1 MMFTQQTEATT
12 CPMIEPTISRGVP
25 LHEES
30 ACKPGRGGPS
40 SNKNAETHGYYR
52 RKIKLE
58 AVSFDDLNFSSSG
71 GEQLRKRFLEL
82 LNHCG
87 GEQFVSAIRRR
98 IIERV
103 CLHLSYAC
111 APFEQ
116 IQLLTDMV
124 SSQMRESLALNK
136 GCTLAAYPCRS
147 AAVRGIRARVVS
159 FNDIHRSDHAFVVAA
174 MYSASVGIGGLVGSR
189 PIWSYSF
196 LSMLTR
202 ASRSRTI
209 GINVR
214 LRRLTIRGPNS
225 TRYKSRQSSWYW
237 VKTTRSM
244 MRRRTAETRCSPP
257 QWFSNSIKR
266 FRQLFAAARTEVQ
279 IFETDGF

>member
-1 MMFTQQTEATT
+1 
-12 CPMIEPTISRGVP
+12 
-25 LHEES
+25 
-30 ACKPGRGGPS
+30 
-40 SNKNAETHGYYR
+40 
-52 RKIKLE
+52 
-58 AVSFDDLNFSSSG
+58 
-71 GEQLRKRFLEL
+71 
-82 LNHCG
+82 
-87 GEQFVSAIRRR
+87 
-98 IIERV
+98 
-103 CLHLSYAC
+103 
-111 APFEQ
+111 
-116 IQLLTDMV
+116 MV
-124 SSQMRESLALNK
+124 SSQMRESLALNN

-159 FNDIHRSDHAFVVAA
+159 FNNIHWSDHAFVVAA

-225 TRYKSRQSSWYW
+225 TRYKSRQSSWYS
-237 VKTTRSM
+237 VKTTNDATPDSRDKVFATTM
-244 MRRRTAETRCSPP
+244 VQQFDKT
-257 QWFSNSIKR
+257 

-279 IFETDGF
+279 IFETAGF